1 MRALPERQEHVQ
13 PRPSIP
19 PKKLITIFGCYGRK
33 QMLPL
38 KEGSVIHQI
47 LHFRH

>member
-1 MRALPERQEHVQ
+1 MRAPPEWQEHVQ

-19 PKKLITIFGCYGRK
+19 PEKLTTICSCYGRK
-33 QMLPL
+33 QMLPF
-38 KEGSVIHQI
+38 KVGSVIHQI